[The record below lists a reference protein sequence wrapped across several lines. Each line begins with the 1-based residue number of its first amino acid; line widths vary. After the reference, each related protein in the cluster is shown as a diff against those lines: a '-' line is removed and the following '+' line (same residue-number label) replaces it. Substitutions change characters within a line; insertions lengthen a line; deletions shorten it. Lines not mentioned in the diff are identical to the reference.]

1 MDEVCDD
8 NENNVVNVNTTSI
21 PTYNDDTSALFT
33 SNLPVVNI
41 DIAFHNFIISLSVTL
56 KRY

>member
-1 MDEVCDD
+1 MDEVCGD
-8 NENNVVNVNTTSI
+8 NENNVVNVNMISI

-41 DIAFHNFIISLSVTL
+41 DIAFHNFIIILSVTL